1 MNLSLT
7 EIDASRLSAIAKILK
22 DTSHYHIST
31 FSDVDIALLVKLIK
45 SWPVSMLFPGDHSQ
59 FLNSVVV
66 RLFYLYFTALVYDS
80 LCLAGGKLMA
90 AICSVHL
97 KHDTCLSCLVD

>member
-31 FSDVDIALLVKLIK
+31 FSDVDIALLVKLIN

-90 AICSVHL
+90 AICFVHL